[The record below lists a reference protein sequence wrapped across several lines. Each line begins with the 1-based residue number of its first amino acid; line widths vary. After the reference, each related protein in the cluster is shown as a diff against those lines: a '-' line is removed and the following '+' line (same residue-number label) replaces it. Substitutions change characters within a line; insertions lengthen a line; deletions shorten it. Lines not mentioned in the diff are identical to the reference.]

1 MTNYIVIMQGFTP
14 QIRGKL
20 HWENAG
26 LQMQLG
32 DVLRRKNAATSYTE
46 YTTLKYQGKQHINYT
61 EIAQ

>member
-1 MTNYIVIMQGFTP
+1 MQGFTP

-32 DVLRRKNAATSYTE
+32 DVLRHKNAATSYTE